1 MKGIAFWFLV
11 LAVASVSIGMA
22 WGIQMSASQN
32 HVLAPAHGHLNL
44 IGWVSFAV
52 FAFYYHL
59 VPEAAQGRLARVHLG
74 LAVVGLVLM
83 VPGIAFAILERGET
97 LAKLGSIVTL
107 LAFLTFGA
115 VVLRQGRTDPGAVP
129 LGAA

>member
-11 LAVASVSIGMA
+11 LAVASVCIGIV

-32 HVLAPAHGHLNL
+32 HVLSPAHGHLNL

-59 VPEAAQGRLARVHLG
+59 VPEAAQSRLARVHLA
-74 LAVVGLVLM
+74 LAVAGLVLL
-83 VPGIAFAILERGET
+83 VPGVALAILERGET
-97 LAKLGSIVTL
+97 LAKLGSVVTL
-107 LAFLTFGA
+107 LGFLAFGA
-115 VVLRQGRTDPGAVP
+115 VVLRQARAGKGAVA